1 MKNAKPK
8 PPVRGPA
15 LSSRRKACARDAAL
29 QLGADEATARI
40 FGETGEAKVGPFT
53 LRVAPLSHR
62 DNRPWAAI
70 ATMARPEHVPAET
83 WTDALLVANGQSML
97 SSDWGYGMEDNG
109 DAVLVRRLET
119 QQENEQLLAAQLG
132 GLLAMCQATREG
144 VLALGAA
151 SPRKGGVQ

>member
-15 LSSRRKACARDAAL
+15 LSSRRKACAREAAL
-29 QLGADEATARI
+29 QLGADAATARI

-62 DNRPWAAI
+62 DNGPWAAI
-70 ATMARPEHVPAET
+70 ATMARPEQIPPDT
-83 WTDALLVANGQSML
+83 WTDALLFANGHSML
-97 SSDWGYGMEDNG
+97 SADWGYGLEDNG

-119 QQENEQLLAAQLG
+119 QQENERLLAAQLG
-132 GLLAMCQATREG
+132 GLLSMCHATREG
-144 VLALGAA
+144 VLALDAG
-151 SPRKGGVQ
+151 SHGKGGVR

>member
-1 MKNAKPK
+1 M
-8 PPVRGPA
+8 RGPG
-15 LSSRRKACARDAAL
+15 LPSRRKACVRQAAL

-53 LRVAPLSHR
+53 LRVAPLSHQE
-62 DNRPWAAI
+62 NGPWAAI

-97 SSDWGYGMEDNG
+97 SSDWGLWHGRQRRCRAGAPPG
-109 DAVLVRRLET
+109 DAAG
-119 QQENEQLLAAQLG
+119 NEQLLAAQLG